1 MTGGALLVLLPF
13 LAWLGRREGVGPAL
27 RWLSRAFLNA
37 VALWFWVNLPLGPER
52 RVVRRQPWVTWTIVG
67 LCVTVF
73 QLQLLV
79 EPGLE
84 WRREVKSARE
94 DAAAYA
100 AAHPY
105 LQVPGALET
114 HAGYELARAREAAR
128 PLPTRADR
136 ATLVLE
142 QATLDA
148 KSQAVFA
155 LLRQRGAYRWADVP
169 ALSTWWTRLTATFVH
184 AGYLHLLGN
193 LLFFVAFA
201 PYLEDVYGRA
211 LFLAL
216 YLGSGAAG
224 GLAVVAAHRGSY
236 GFCLGASGAISGI
249 MGAFLV
255 RFATRRLTLLNIPS
269 LWFPVLRVTF
279 SAPAMV
285 FLVLSFV
292 LDVYGAMLGIR
303 SWAHIGGFVFG
314 VVFAGVLRQARIEQ
328 RFIHPLI
335 EASLTLRSHP
345 AVEKSSALRA
355 KGLRQAARR
364 AVEAALVEQPLHPDI
379 LREAYDAAVADG
391 ALERAGTHATRLVA
405 LLGRRTDPEGLNET
419 LLFIEEA
426 RASLGGALPA
436 RFYFA
441 AGDTL
446 ERQGQVGEALRLY
459 EGLLSHPE
467 VPVAR
472 RAAVRRARVAPEPDQ
487 SMAGR
492 ATDSQSMM
500 SPILCGRSPSPSS
513 VV

>member
-1 MTGGALLVLLPF
+1 M
-13 LAWLGRREGVGPAL
+13 
-27 RWLSRAFLNA
+27 
-37 VALWFWVNLPLGPER
+37 
-52 RVVRRQPWVTWTIVG
+52 
-67 LCVTVF
+67 
-73 QLQLLV
+73 
-79 EPGLE
+79 
-84 WRREVKSARE
+84 
-94 DAAAYA
+94 
-100 AAHPY
+100 
-105 LQVPGALET
+105 
-114 HAGYELARAREAAR
+114 
-128 PLPTRADR
+128 
-136 ATLVLE
+136 
-142 QATLDA
+142 
-148 KSQAVFA
+148 FA
-155 LLRQRGAYRWADVP
+155 LLRQRGVYRWADVP

-184 AGYLHLLGN
+184 GGYLHLLFN
-193 LLFFVAFA
+193 MVFFVAFA

-255 RFATRRLTLLNIPS
+255 RFATRRLTLLTSPPCGS
-269 LWFPVLRVTF
+269 PCCGSHSPRQPWSSWSSPLSWTCT
-279 SAPAMV
+279 APCSQ
-285 FLVLSFV
+285 F
-292 LDVYGAMLGIR
+292 GIR

-314 VVFAGVLRQARIEQ
+314 VVFAGVLRQGRIEQ

-364 AVEAALVEQPLHPDI
+364 AVEAALVVQPLHPDI

-391 ALERAGTHATRLVA
+391 ALERAGTHATRLAA
-405 LLGRRTDPEGLNET
+405 LLGRRTDP
-419 LLFIEEA
+419 
-426 RASLGGALPA
+426 GGPERDAPLHRGSPGVAGAALPA

-467 VPVAR
+467 VPVAL
-472 RAAVRRARVAPEPDQ
+472 RAAARL
-487 SMAGR
+487 GR
-492 ATDSQSMM
+492 LRGTSIGLAAC
-500 SPILCGRSPSPSS
+500 PVCPGAA
-513 VV
+513 